1 MRVKSANISTL
12 YAGGGTPTIL
22 PAAFWGR
29 FLNLLGSEADTSSI
43 SESTIETNPG
53 TVTGDDLEQLRKMG
67 FNRLSVGVQSF
78 HDETLTTLGRIHDSR
93 EAVHSF
99 EEARSAGFRN
109 ISIDLIYGVPGQ
121 TMQMWNDDL
130 RRAVELKP
138 EHISCYELTLE
149 EGTTMWEL
157 VRSGKLSKPDE
168 ETCANMYYEADELL
182 TSREYVHYEVSNY
195 SRGNNHTSA
204 HNCGYWRRDPCI
216 GLGPSAHSFDGV
228 RRRSWNLSSVERYI
242 ERLRECLPATSGS
255 EELTKEQAAT
265 ERIMLGLRCCG
276 GFDLEELQRETG
288 IIIDH
293 DYLNIMVK
301 HGRVVEIDSR
311 IVPTAAGK
319 LFADGDAL
327 NLITAPV
334 NPFD

>member
-1 MRVKSANISTL
+1 MKGAIISTL

-22 PAAFWGR
+22 PPAFWGR
-29 FLNLLGSEADTSSI
+29 FLELIGGEADTSNI

-53 TVTGDDLEQLRKMG
+53 TVTGDELEQLRRMG

-78 HDETLTTLGRIHDSR
+78 HDEVLSTLGRIHDAR

-99 EEARSAGFRN
+99 EEARRAGFRN
-109 ISIDLIYGVPGQ
+109 ISLDLIYGVPGQ
-121 TMQMWNDDL
+121 TMQMWREDL
-130 RRAVELKP
+130 RRGAELKP

-149 EGTTMWEL
+149 DGTPMWEL
-157 VRSGKLSKPDE
+157 ARTGQLCKPDE
-168 ETCANMYYEADELL
+168 ETCADMYFEADEFLA
-182 TSREYVHYEVSNY
+182 SREYVHYEVSNY
-195 SRGNNHTSA
+195 SRGNNHTSG

-228 RRRSWNLSSVERYI
+228 NRRSWNLSSVDSYV
-242 ERLRECLPATSGS
+242 ERLREGRPAPSGS
-255 EELTKEQAAT
+255 EELTKEQTAI

-288 IIIDH
+288 IIVDR
-293 DYLNIMVK
+293 DYLNIMVEY
-301 HGRVVEIDSR
+301 GRVVEIDSR